1 MYTTC
6 VGFAQSYIV
15 VFGLIGK
22 QAAVRTA
29 ERAAVSTKTATATAA
44 RTWPRASRRIFGV
57 LSPTPKVVARVG
69 RGCLIAVPLAG
80 AGFAAW
86 IGWSD
91 YRRTRRELE
100 LARVRLA
107 RALEEHRSAT
117 AAEKEGEV
125 PEPTLDTSTVICFG
139 VSAAAD
145 SVNVV
150 AHLVAAYGLYQ
161 GWMPDGIVNA
171 EIASWISAVVST
183 GAAVRGE
190 YLTAGRRSAELDS
203 EENGGGG
210 GGGTGGG
217 DVERVVSSIVSSR
230 VSAGEQEDEKG
241 EDERRQSANDPQDGA
256 KR

>member
-1 MYTTC
+1 M
-6 VGFAQSYIV
+6 
-15 VFGLIGK
+15 
-22 QAAVRTA
+22 
-29 ERAAVSTKTATATAA
+29 
-44 RTWPRASRRIFGV
+44 
-57 LSPTPKVVARVG
+57 
-69 RGCLIAVPLAG
+69 PLAG

-86 IGWSD
+86 IGRSD

-107 RALEEHRSAT
+107 RALDEHRSAT
-117 AAEKEGEV
+117 AAEKEGEL

-161 GWMPDGIVNA
+161 GWIPDGIVNA

-203 EENGGGG
+203 EEHGGGGG

-217 DVERVVSSIVSSR
+217 DVERVVSSR
-230 VSAGEQEDEKG
+230 VSAEEKENEEGEE
-241 EDERRQSANDPQDGA
+241 ERRQSANDPQDGA
-256 KR
+256 KRWLLRTSTELAGGGVMVCSRKRFC